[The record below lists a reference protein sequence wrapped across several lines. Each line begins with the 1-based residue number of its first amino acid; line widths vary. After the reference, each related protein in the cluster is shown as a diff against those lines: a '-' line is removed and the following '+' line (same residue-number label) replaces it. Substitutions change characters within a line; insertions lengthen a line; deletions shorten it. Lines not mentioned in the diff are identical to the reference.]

1 MAAYH
6 AEYPCDLAKPSQMIA
21 IPHVFAMG
29 DNESH
34 TFTALVYD
42 SSDPECGLMAGSV
55 SGVVVRPDGA
65 TVPLTGEKGAEVRT
79 IRTADGQTVQAT
91 ACTLTMI
98 QGCFAY
104 PGQIVIVIRLVDGE
118 SQTAVLV
125 ARGTVTRSLT
135 DTTVDPGEII
145 PDITQLIAEAE
156 QAAADAESA
165 LSQATAVVS
174 YAAQSGHS
182 DTEKATARSNIGAA
196 SEKDFELVT
205 GTTENIL
212 ATRAFDGATG
222 ITEVEPGHYKG
233 TGAAFFDAFGPN
245 TSGVPGLTF
254 EENAQYYISAKAYR
268 EGDSTSTANGLR
280 FRVVYTDD
288 TAGVLFT
295 FTLNTTA
302 FATLGALTTLGKSVK
317 YFQIGY
323 ASEGDTVWHVKD
335 VAIIKS
341 YCPVDYIQHETAED
355 FTARA
360 KLQKMAYPG
369 TDAGAYRLVSLCD
382 GDANDPKVFE
392 DWRHESGVTTL
403 DLSRY
408 AKSYFVLMGAP
419 NTGKFGA
426 NGTTYQSIQI
436 PTGRDIKKVYIHANT
451 GSTAYAFAKT
461 RMPNNPA
468 NGDSFLEYLSEGETA
483 RRELSANRE
492 IGRAHV

>member
-34 TFTALVYD
+34 SFTALVYD

-174 YAAQSGHS
+174 YAAQTGK
-182 DTEKATARSNIGAA
+182 TNAEKANIRTR
-196 SEKDFELVT
+196 EKKLLLRKR
-205 GTTENIL
+205 TTI
-212 ATRAFDGATG
+212 
-222 ITEVEPGHYKG
+222 
-233 TGAAFFDAFGPN
+233 
-245 TSGVPGLTF
+245 
-254 EENAQYYISAKAYR
+254 
-268 EGDSTSTANGLR
+268 
-280 FRVVYTDD
+280 
-288 TAGVLFT
+288 
-295 FTLNTTA
+295 
-302 FATLGALTTLGKSVK
+302 
-317 YFQIGY
+317 
-323 ASEGDTVWHVKD
+323 
-335 VAIIKS
+335 
-341 YCPVDYIQHETAED
+341 
-355 FTARA
+355 
-360 KLQKMAYPG
+360 
-369 TDAGAYRLVSLCD
+369 
-382 GDANDPKVFE
+382 
-392 DWRHESGVTTL
+392 
-403 DLSRY
+403 
-408 AKSYFVLMGAP
+408 
-419 NTGKFGA
+419 
-426 NGTTYQSIQI
+426 
-436 PTGRDIKKVYIHANT
+436 
-451 GSTAYAFAKT
+451 
-461 RMPNNPA
+461 
-468 NGDSFLEYLSEGETA
+468 
-483 RRELSANRE
+483 
-492 IGRAHV
+492 

>member
-6 AEYPCDLAKPSQMIA
+6 AEFPCDLAKPSQMIA

-98 QGCFAY
+98 QGAFAY

-165 LSQATAVVS
+165 LSQATNVVS
-174 YAAQSGHS
+174 YAAQTGKT
-182 DTEKATARSNIGAA
+182 DAEKAQARSNIDA
-196 SEKDFELVT
+196 V
-205 GTTENIL
+205 
-212 ATRAFDGATG
+212 
-222 ITEVEPGHYKG
+222 G
-233 TGAAFFDAFGPN
+233 TGDL
-245 TSGVPGLTF
+245 V
-254 EENAQYYISAKAYR
+254 
-268 EGDSTSTANGLR
+268 
-280 FRVVYTDD
+280 
-288 TAGVLFT
+288 
-295 FTLNTTA
+295 
-302 FATLGALTTLGKSVK
+302 
-317 YFQIGY
+317 
-323 ASEGDTVWHVKD
+323 
-335 VAIIKS
+335 
-341 YCPVDYIQHETAED
+341 
-355 FTARA
+355 
-360 KLQKMAYPG
+360 YPG
-369 TDAGAYRLVSLCD
+369 TDAGAYRLVSICD
-382 GDANDPKVFE
+382 GDATDPHTFA
-392 DWRHESGVTTL
+392 DWRNESGVTPV

-408 AKSYFVLMGAP
+408 PASIFIMLNDGTFSV
-419 NTGKFGA
+419 
-426 NGTTYQSIQI
+426 NGTRYHSVQI
-436 PTGRDIKKVYIHANT
+436 PTGKDIKKLTIQAGT
-451 GSTAYAFAKT
+451 GTTVLAFAKT
-461 RMPNNPA
+461 RMPDNPQ
-468 NGDSFLEYLSEGETA
+468 NGDSFLGYLCEGETG
-483 RRELSANRE
+483 RRTVSANMTATFTVPEDCTYIVIDDEERYLPLKTVLTSSLAARIAALE
-492 IGRAHV
+492 GGNSLTSAAAAE